1 MKEASMKT
9 TLIALTLTAVSA
21 FTLTANADMKNMPQV
36 QEYTYGTKVD
46 IAEVTKTPNLNF
58 CGVRPV
64 DLGYVDHMGK
74 AHTLRYETNGNACL
88 GDN

>member
-1 MKEASMKT
+1 MKT
-9 TLIALTLTAVSA
+9 TLIALTLTALSSIA
-21 FTLTANADMKNMPQV
+21 LTAQADVKTMPQV
-36 QEYTYGTKVD
+36 QEYTYGTRLD

-64 DLGYVDHMGK
+64 DLSYVDHMGK
-74 AHTLRYETNGNACL
+74 AHTLRYETIGNACL

>member
-1 MKEASMKT
+1 MKT
-9 TLIALTLTAVSA
+9 TLIALTLAALSSVA
-21 FTLTANADMKNMPQV
+21 LTAHAGTKNMPQV
-36 QEYTYGTKVD
+36 EEYTYGSKVD

-74 AHTLRYETNGNACL
+74 AHTLRYETSGNTCL